1 MNVEC
6 QRSQYETFDME
17 HSIKRIWLYVENK
30 ARKMN
35 VNAGAL
41 SRNTVVM
48 TNDIKREVKEIFN
61 RDARIKIGGHQ
72 GVQGTYERL
81 K

>member
-1 MNVEC
+1 
-6 QRSQYETFDME
+6 
-17 HSIKRIWLYVENK
+17 
-30 ARKMN
+30 MN